1 MTIGRYRTWILGAS
15 SFVLIGVAW
24 ELATRFGLFN
34 PFLTS
39 SPSRIAAAFP
49 QQLQEGDLI
58 QNLTATVVS
67 LGIGFLMAA
76 IVGIGLGIAMGW
88 YRHAEWALDPYVWLG
103 YAAPTIA
110 FYPLLIL
117 FLGLG
122 SPTVI
127 ALTFLFGV
135 FPIIINTVEGVKNV
149 DRILRRAARSFG
161 ANDRQMFVKVVLPGS
176 VPIVMAGLRLGAG
189 RALLGGIV
197 GELFGGNAGLGY
209 AISQS
214 ASLMLT
220 DRMMLHVLMVMMLGV
235 VITQALRWLESRF
248 DVWRPEIN

>member
-1 MTIGRYRTWILGAS
+1 MTMRRYRPWILGSS
-15 SFVLIGVAW
+15 SFVLIGVVW
-24 ELATRFGLFN
+24 ELAVQVGLFN

-39 SPSRIAAAFP
+39 SPSLVAAALVEAM
-49 QQLQEGDLI
+49 QDGQL
-58 QNLTATVVS
+58 LTNISATVVS
-67 LGIGFLMAA
+67 LATGFAMAA
-76 IVGIGLGIAMGW
+76 LVGISIGIAMGW
-88 YRHAEWALDPYVWLG
+88 YRYAEWALDPYVWLG

-110 FYPLLIL
+110 FYPLFIL

-149 DRILRRAARSFG
+149 DRTLQRAAHSFG
-161 ANDRQMFVKVVLPGS
+161 AGDRQMFSKVVLPAS
-176 VPIVMAGLRLGAG
+176 VPMVMAGLRLGAG
-189 RALLGGIV
+189 RSLLGGIV

-209 AISQS
+209 AISQH
-214 ASLMLT
+214 ASLMRT
-220 DRMMLHVLMVMMLGV
+220 DLMMLHVLMVMVLGV
-235 VITQALRWLESRF
+235 VVTQSLRWLQSRF